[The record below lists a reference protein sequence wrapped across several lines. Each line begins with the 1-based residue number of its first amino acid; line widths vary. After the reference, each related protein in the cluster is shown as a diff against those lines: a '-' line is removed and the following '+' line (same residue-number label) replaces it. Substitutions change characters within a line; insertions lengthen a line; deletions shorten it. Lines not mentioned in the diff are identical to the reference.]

1 MLSVT
6 DKTWY
11 INARQCNE
19 LAEKV
24 IIILNNLHILFKLKG
39 PNIIDVGPILI
50 GLEAF

>member
-19 LAEKV
+19 LAQKV
-24 IIILNNLHILFKLKG
+24 MIYFEQFTHLFKLKG
-39 PNIIDVGPILI
+39 PNIIDVGSILT
-50 GLEAF
+50 GLKAF